1 MSSSNIR
8 SNFARDSVV
17 MLDGSYPLKFNSN
30 GEARCPAHFRSSIER
45 LMVMRPNRFWIVEE
59 ESPAPTSVVEE
70 SVEQEKVVELDLDDK
85 QQEEVVELDLDDK
98 QQEDAEKIDLS
109 YLSEEVK
116 EPAPKKKR
124 GSRKKK
130 QSKD

>member
-1 MSSSNIR
+1 MSSIKIR

-59 ESPAPTSVVEE
+59 ESPAPTSVVER
-70 SVEQEKVVELDLDDK
+70 SVEQEK
-85 QQEEVVELDLDDK
+85 VVELDLDDK